1 MKITSSLLRIS
12 ENVGL
17 ALTIGFVHS
26 NDNFSNLLRNS
37 PSFESSRVVNSS
49 TKIPY
54 ALTSIFSAF
63 TEYGPF
69 KYDAPKSRR

>member
-1 MKITSSLLRIS
+1 MASSLLRIS
-12 ENVGL
+12 ANVGL
-17 ALTIGFVHS
+17 ALTFGFVQS

-63 TEYGPF
+63 REYVSPF